1 MGHRRE
7 SERPYSIVVAKGGNP
22 AGADS
27 AAGREHD
34 VAKDKNK
41 KKDKKKRSKD
51 AAARGAKLGK
61 RLKNIAENPLAAEIV
76 AAALVATA
84 AALKE
89 PGKARQLAAQ
99 AGDELETLAKQGAE
113 RGNAMWQL
121 ALDIGRRSLESLTG
135 EARRPKAKK
144 TSTEAPR
151 ATAAPKRGKAAAPPA
166 TRRARTSPAK

>member
-135 EARRPKAKK
+135 EARQPKAKK